1 MRAEQGSSGG
11 VEMTLLFP
19 SEMLKSVLKN
29 EDRDAQPG
37 HNALDFVAAIIVVH
51 DRLRK
56 WARRLIHDPVD
67 PRLLSFQANLDYRL
81 AATARRNDRDAL
93 AFVGA
98 QSGIQLVKERLFK
111 VAGHVRSI
119 AFSTAVCL
127 PLIACQTPAV
137 HDRVVPIS
145 VPIAVQPIKP
155 SDVPVLPAPLP
166 KRPADARQ
174 ALDLALAQVCAFVA
188 YGLKADPLL
197 RVSAGLPPLEPPKYP
212 ECEH

>member
-11 VEMTLLFP
+11 VEMK
-19 SEMLKSVLKN
+19 SETWGGV
-29 EDRDAQPG
+29 R
-37 HNALDFVAAIIVVH
+37 AAAE
-51 DRLRK
+51 LSGNC
-56 WARRLIHDPVD
+56 ARIELE
-67 PRLLSFQANLDYRL
+67 S
-81 AATARRNDRDAL
+81 
-93 AFVGA
+93 
-98 QSGIQLVKERLFK
+98 S
-111 VAGHVRSI
+111 RSI
-119 AFSTAVCL
+119 PGNGGKLQSPGKRIARVLRWNCAAAAL
-127 PLIACQTPAV
+127 LLAACQTPAV

-197 RVSAGLPPLEPPKYP
+197 RVSAGLPPLEPQRYP
-212 ECEH
+212 ECER